1 MKWGT
6 FGAVH
11 IASLIFAAAMIAA
24 LYFILKNKSQ
34 KTQTMVLG
42 VLSFFGIAAVI
53 FNLLMWGRPLEY
65 LPLHLCSVNAL
76 LLPIAVFTRN
86 KTISN
91 LLLVWSLGALAALV
105 MNQAVA
111 EAEML
116 DPVFCFFYFPHALEF
131 GILILM
137 FKLGLVKKDPKCIV
151 STVGI
156 TMGVYTLIHFFN
168 KALNAAQLMDLNGE
182 VIKVNYMYSIDPENP
197 LLALFY
203 KVIPFEYWYMYVIVP
218 ILVVYLLIVYAPQ
231 LLKEKQTGD
240 HSVTRNFYPFA
251 IQSLRSTMKNRLLQ
265 VRRSTLPCA
274 TMGTCASTCSPA
286 FTVMVP
292 RRCPLLTGALTC
304 SSSSICVRT
313 ISRWLLSISSW
324 VSSLGTAATVSAVPS
339 FTATVLLWGSS
350 GVTRA

>member
-11 IASLIFAAAMIAA
+11 IASLVFAAGMIVA
-24 LYFILKNKSQ
+24 LYFLLKNKSR
-34 KTQTMVLG
+34 KEQTVVLG
-42 VLSFFGIAAVI
+42 ILSFSGIAAVI

-76 LLPIAVFTRN
+76 LLPIAVFSRN
-86 KTISN
+86 KTVSN

-111 EAEML
+111 QAQVL

-131 GILILM
+131 GIPILM

-168 KALNAAQLMDLNGE
+168 KALNAAQLLDLNGE

-203 KVIPFEYWYMYVIVP
+203 KVIPFEYWYMYMIVP

-231 LLKEKQTGD
+231 LLKK
-240 HSVTRNFYPFA
+240 
-251 IQSLRSTMKNRLLQ
+251 
-265 VRRSTLPCA
+265 
-274 TMGTCASTCSPA
+274 
-286 FTVMVP
+286 
-292 RRCPLLTGALTC
+292 
-304 SSSSICVRT
+304 RT
-313 ISRWLLSISSW
+313 N
-324 VSSLGTAATVSAVPS
+324 G
-339 FTATVLLWGSS
+339 
-350 GVTRA
+350 

>member
-11 IASLIFAAAMIAA
+11 IASLVFAAGMIVA
-24 LYFILKNKSQ
+24 LYFLLKNKSQ
-34 KTQTMVLG
+34 KVQTIVLG
-42 VLSFFGIAAVI
+42 ILSFSGIAAVI

-76 LLPIAVFTRN
+76 LLPIAVFSRN

-111 EAEML
+111 QAQVL

-131 GILILM
+131 GIPILM

-168 KALNAAQLMDLNGE
+168 KALNAAQFLDLNGE

-203 KVIPFEYWYMYVIVP
+203 KVIPFEYWYMYMIVP

-231 LLKEKQTGD
+231 LLKK
-240 HSVTRNFYPFA
+240 
-251 IQSLRSTMKNRLLQ
+251 
-265 VRRSTLPCA
+265 
-274 TMGTCASTCSPA
+274 
-286 FTVMVP
+286 
-292 RRCPLLTGALTC
+292 
-304 SSSSICVRT
+304 RT
-313 ISRWLLSISSW
+313 N
-324 VSSLGTAATVSAVPS
+324 G
-339 FTATVLLWGSS
+339 
-350 GVTRA
+350 

>member
-11 IASLIFAAAMIAA
+11 IASLVFAAGMIVA
-24 LYFILKNKSQ
+24 LYFLLKNKSQ
-34 KTQTMVLG
+34 KVQTIVLG
-42 VLSFFGIAAVI
+42 ILSFSGIAAVI

-76 LLPIAVFTRN
+76 LLPIAVFSSN

-111 EAEML
+111 QAQVL

-131 GILILM
+131 GIPILM

-168 KALNAAQLMDLNGE
+168 KALNAAQLLDLNGE
-182 VIKVNYMYSIDPENP
+182 VIKVNYMDSIDPENP

-203 KVIPFEYWYMYVIVP
+203 KVIPFEYWYMYMIVP

-231 LLKEKQTGD
+231 LLKK
-240 HSVTRNFYPFA
+240 
-251 IQSLRSTMKNRLLQ
+251 
-265 VRRSTLPCA
+265 
-274 TMGTCASTCSPA
+274 
-286 FTVMVP
+286 
-292 RRCPLLTGALTC
+292 
-304 SSSSICVRT
+304 RT
-313 ISRWLLSISSW
+313 N
-324 VSSLGTAATVSAVPS
+324 G
-339 FTATVLLWGSS
+339 
-350 GVTRA
+350 

>member
-11 IASLIFAAAMIAA
+11 IASLVFAAGMIVA
-24 LYFILKNKSQ
+24 LYFLLKNKSQ
-34 KTQTMVLG
+34 KVQTIVLG
-42 VLSFFGIAAVI
+42 ILSFSGIAAVI

-76 LLPIAVFTRN
+76 LLPIAVFSRN

-111 EAEML
+111 QAQVL

-131 GILILM
+131 GIPILM

-168 KALNAAQLMDLNGE
+168 KALNAAQLLDLNGE

-203 KVIPFEYWYMYVIVP
+203 KVIPFEYWYMYMIVP

-231 LLKEKQTGD
+231 LLKK
-240 HSVTRNFYPFA
+240 
-251 IQSLRSTMKNRLLQ
+251 
-265 VRRSTLPCA
+265 
-274 TMGTCASTCSPA
+274 
-286 FTVMVP
+286 
-292 RRCPLLTGALTC
+292 
-304 SSSSICVRT
+304 RT
-313 ISRWLLSISSW
+313 N
-324 VSSLGTAATVSAVPS
+324 G
-339 FTATVLLWGSS
+339 
-350 GVTRA
+350 